1 MRRSWRWCAVVDGDI
16 VYSQSPATKGKV
28 VDETSITENK
38 AAAAKSSG
46 QAVRVL
52 VIR

>member
-1 MRRSWRWCAVVDGDI
+1 MVDGDI

-28 VDETSITENK
+28 VDEASITENK
-38 AAAAKSSG
+38 AVAARSTG